1 MKIELKK
8 FGTTLLSRQS
18 GKESLL
24 AFLPSLEKISK
35 DEIVEIDF
43 DGVVTFSPSW
53 GEEFLKPLYDKY
65 GNRLVLLESKNP
77 SVFVTLEMLEEI
89 NEFKFSRSRH

>member
-77 SVFVTLEMLEEI
+77 SVLVTLEMLEEI